1 MLCCIVYEYRL
12 ERSTDQVMRA
22 LYRDALFSWANET
35 WPRTGAPVESSR
47 PEYLLTR
54 TALEAAP
61 PLRDL
66 GYADVLALY
75 SPGPSAAHSPSADRL
90 PDYSRVQSSLLSK
103 VQELFK
109 AQSA

>member
-1 MLCCIVYEYRL
+1 
-12 ERSTDQVMRA
+12 MRA

-35 WPRTGAPVESSR
+35 WPRSSTAPVESSR

-61 PLRDL
+61 LLRDL
-66 GYADVLALY
+66 GYADVLALD
-75 SPGPSAAHSPSADRL
+75 PPPSAALSAHSQTESRL

-109 AQSA
+109 AQSAKNL